1 MRVACGRSA
10 THAVR
15 MRRVVLLLILLLT
28 TLSLAAYPAAADT
41 VPNLPTGSWPLRPA
55 PDVVRGFEPPASAWG
70 AGHRGVDLL
79 GHAGEPVRAGAAG
92 TVVFAGSLA
101 GRGVLTIDHDGTR
114 TTYEP
119 VSSAVDVG
127 DHVRA
132 GQVVGRLQLAMSHCF
147 PRACLH
153 WGLLS
158 GERYLDP
165 LLLVG
170 QGPVRLLPLDG
181 SRAGVGLLVGL
192 AQAIGGDVGVD
203 LGRRE

>member
-1 MRVACGRSA
+1 
-10 THAVR
+10 
-15 MRRVVLLLILLLT
+15 MRRVTLLVILLVA
-28 TLSLAAYPAAADT
+28 SLAVVTRPAVADT
-41 VPNLPTGSWPLRPA
+41 APSLPDGSWPLRPT
-55 PDVVRGFEPPASAWG
+55 PEVVRGFEPPVSAWG

-79 GHAGEPVRAGAAG
+79 GRVGEPVRAAAAG

-101 GRGVLTIDHDGTR
+101 GRGVLTVDHGGTR

-119 VSSAVDVG
+119 VSASVRVG
-127 DHVRA
+127 DRVDA
-132 GQVVGRLQLAMSHCF
+132 GEVVGRLQLAMSHCF

-181 SRAGVGLLVGL
+181 SRPRVGLLVGL
-192 AQAIGGDVGVD
+192 AQAVGGDVGVD
-203 LGRRE
+203 LGRGQ